1 MSPPRK
7 SVPRRGRR
15 SAGPFRASFPRE
27 VTSGYQKPEPI
38 TVRVQAVKASRS
50 RVRIYATAALA
61 NYPFREENLRAM
73 RDSVRAL
80 LPHEFRKAA
89 VELYTDG
96 REASELIP
104 LACRNA
110 TQLRKAVDKKK
121 IVLFT
126 NRSGRPLVTR
136 LSAPETPGR
145 GLSGRHI
152 ALWQSH
158 GRYFDQTENRWKW
171 QRSALWQTCEDLYT
185 QSYVL
190 AVPGSDARKRRGMRA
205 AAARTRRA
213 EIRSAGRQRRRRAVC
228 GGGGVGE
235 RRRGLRA
242 PPAGLSYGRKS
253 LPRRHDAPCADRDRR
268 GHGPC
273 RVAGRHSRTG
283 RICGLCELRIDARKR
298 RRRALYGPPPRRR
311 DFVCRQSDDGRR
323 DVDLPRAFS
332 LRRRTAGGRDPFE
345 PFAGGRAHRLG
356 RRGEDRRRLRQRGPH
371 VLRLAAPARRGA
383 CRGDQRLSRVSA
395 RGRATGFSGRDF
407 RKRSIRRKTTP
418 TTTRTTTCR
427 APIGS
432 MP

>member
-1 MSPPRK
+1 MKNKVLYTLISLFALGNVSAAEIGSATRQEI
-7 SVPRRGRR
+7 GRTLSR
-15 SAGPFRASFPRE
+15 IVSRE

-171 QRSALWQTCEDLYT
+171 QRSALW
-185 QSYVL
+185 
-190 AVPGSDARKRRGMRA
+190 
-205 AAARTRRA
+205 
-213 EIRSAGRQRRRRAVC
+213 
-228 GGGGVGE
+228 
-235 RRRGLRA
+235 
-242 PPAGLSYGRKS
+242 
-253 LPRRHDAPCADRDRR
+253 
-268 GHGPC
+268 
-273 RVAGRHSRTG
+273 
-283 RICGLCELRIDARKR
+283 
-298 RRRALYGPPPRRR
+298 
-311 DFVCRQSDDGRR
+311 
-323 DVDLPRAFS
+323 
-332 LRRRTAGGRDPFE
+332 
-345 PFAGGRAHRLG
+345 
-356 RRGEDRRRLRQRGPH
+356 
-371 VLRLAAPARRGA
+371 
-383 CRGDQRLSRVSA
+383 
-395 RGRATGFSGRDF
+395 
-407 RKRSIRRKTTP
+407 
-418 TTTRTTTCR
+418 
-427 APIGS
+427 
-432 MP
+432 

>member
-1 MSPPRK
+1 MKNKVLYILISLFALGNVSAAEIGSATRQEI
-7 SVPRRGRR
+7 GRTLSR
-15 SAGPFRASFPRE
+15 IVSRE

-96 REASELIP
+96 REAFELIP

-136 LSAPETPGR
+136 LSASETPGR
-145 GLSGRHI
+145 GLSGCHI

-190 AVPGSDARKRRGMRA
+190 PYLVPMLENAGACVLLPRERDVQKYEVLADNDAAGQYAEEGAWESGGAGFAHGLTCRLTCSRSAVQVLVYRREEAVHGVAERRVRYLAGCGRAVSA
-205 AAARTRRA
+205 AA
-213 EIRSAGRQRRRRAVC
+213 E
-228 GGGGVGE
+228 
-235 RRRGLRA
+235 L
-242 PPAGLSYGRKS
+242 L
-253 LPRRHDAPCADRDRR
+253 HDD
-268 GHGPC
+268 
-273 RVAGRHSRTG
+273 
-283 RICGLCELRIDARKR
+283 
-298 RRRALYGPPPRRR
+298 LYIKLING
-311 DFVCRQSDDGRR
+311 
-323 DVDLPRAFS
+323 
-332 LRRRTAGGRDPFE
+332 
-345 PFAGGRAHRLG
+345 
-356 RRGEDRRRLRQRGPH
+356 
-371 VLRLAAPARRGA
+371 
-383 CRGDQRLSRVSA
+383 
-395 RGRATGFSGRDF
+395 
-407 RKRSIRRKTTP
+407 
-418 TTTRTTTCR
+418 TRTDIYTVL
-427 APIGS
+427 
-432 MP
+432 

>member
-1 MSPPRK
+1 MKNKVLYILISLFALGNVSAAEIGSATRQEI
-7 SVPRRGRR
+7 GRTLSR
-15 SAGPFRASFPRE
+15 IVSRE

-96 REASELIP
+96 REAFELIP

-136 LSAPETPGR
+136 LSASETPGR

-190 AVPGSDARKRRGMRA
+190 PYLVPMLENAGACVLLPRERDVQKYEVLADNDAAGQYAEEGAWESGGAGFAHLRQVYHTGENPFRDGT
-205 AAARTRRA
+205 TRRVRTVTGGA
-213 EIRSAGRQRRRRAVC
+213 TGRAVWQADIPERGEYAVYVSYESTPESADDAHYTVRHLGGETSFAVNQTM
-228 GGGGVGE
+228 GGGTWI
-235 RRRGLRA
+235 
-242 PPAGLSYGRKS
+242 Y
-253 LPRRHDAPCADRDRR
+253 
-268 GHGPC
+268 
-273 RVAGRHSRTG
+273 
-283 RICGLCELRIDARKR
+283 
-298 RRRALYGPPPRRR
+298 
-311 DFVCRQSDDGRR
+311 
-323 DVDLPRAFS
+323 
-332 LRRRTAGGRDPFE
+332 
-345 PFAGGRAHRLG
+345 LG
-356 RRGEDRRRLRQRGPH
+356 RFP
-371 VLRLAAPARRGA
+371 
-383 CRGDQRLSRVSA
+383 
-395 RGRATGFSGRDF
+395 
-407 RKRSIRRKTTP
+407 
-418 TTTRTTTCR
+418 
-427 APIGS
+427 
-432 MP
+432 

>member
-1 MSPPRK
+1 MKNKVLYILISLFALGNVSAAEIGSATRQEI
-7 SVPRRGRR
+7 GRTLSR
-15 SAGPFRASFPRE
+15 IVSRE

-96 REASELIP
+96 REAFELIP

-136 LSAPETPGR
+136 LSASETPGR
-145 GLSGRHI
+145 GLSGCHI

-190 AVPGSDARKRRGMRA
+190 PYLVPML
-205 AAARTRRA
+205 
-213 EIRSAGRQRRRRAVC
+213 ENAGACV
-228 GGGGVGE
+228 
-235 RRRGLRA
+235 L
-242 PPAGLSYGRKS
+242 
-253 LPRRHDAPCADRDRR
+253 LPR
-268 GHGPC
+268 
-273 RVAGRHSRTG
+273 
-283 RICGLCELRIDARKR
+283 E
-298 RRRALYGPPPRRR
+298 
-311 DFVCRQSDDGRR
+311 R
-323 DVDLPRAFS
+323 DVQKLS
-332 LRRRTAGGRDPFE
+332 LI
-345 PFAGGRAHRLG
+345 H
-356 RRGEDRRRLRQRGPH
+356 
-371 VLRLAAPARRGA
+371 
-383 CRGDQRLSRVSA
+383 
-395 RGRATGFSGRDF
+395 
-407 RKRSIRRKTTP
+407 I
-418 TTTRTTTCR
+418 
-427 APIGS
+427 
-432 MP
+432 